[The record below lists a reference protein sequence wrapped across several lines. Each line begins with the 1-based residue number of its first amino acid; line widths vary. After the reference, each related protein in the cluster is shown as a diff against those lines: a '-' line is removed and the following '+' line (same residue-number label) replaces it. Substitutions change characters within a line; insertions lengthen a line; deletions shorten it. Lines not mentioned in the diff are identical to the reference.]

1 LASTSPKAT
10 TNRKRARDERTFGG
24 ARTFVVERRYQ
35 VSPERAFAAWA
46 DREAKARW
54 FVDSDASLELDFR
67 VGGRERSRG
76 TAPDGKAYSYEA
88 LYQDIVTAERIVY
101 TYDMRLEETRIS
113 VSLATVE
120 FRPVGD
126 NGTRL
131 VFTEQGAFLD
141 GHEFPARRAEGMG
154 SLLDA
159 LERRFK
165 ARAPRARRRGD
176 AAARRPNKAPGRGP

>member
-1 LASTSPKAT
+1 MHL
-10 TNRKRARDERTFGG
+10 
-24 ARTFVVERRYQ
+24 Q
-35 VSPERAFAAWA
+35 
-46 DREAKARW
+46 
-54 FVDSDASLELDFR
+54 
-67 VGGRERSRG
+67 
-76 TAPDGKAYSYEA
+76 
-88 LYQDIVTAERIVY
+88 
-101 TYDMRLEETRIS
+101 ETRIS

-159 LERRFK
+159 LEK
-165 ARAPRARRRGD
+165 EVQSE
-176 AAARRPNKAPGRGP
+176 APGA